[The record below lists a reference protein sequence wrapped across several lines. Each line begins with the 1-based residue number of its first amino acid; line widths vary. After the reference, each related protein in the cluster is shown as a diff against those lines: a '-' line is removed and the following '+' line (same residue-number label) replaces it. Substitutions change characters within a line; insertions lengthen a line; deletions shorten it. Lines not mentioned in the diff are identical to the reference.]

1 MANPNLIT
9 VAQLKS
15 ALCDALD
22 LLETMDESKPVN
34 IAIYGDH
41 GDILEHT
48 AGFVTAFSITADAS
62 MDEDENAVNVD
73 FNWTEA

>member
-15 ALCDALD
+15 ALRDALD

-34 IAIYGDH
+34 IAVYG
-41 GDILEHT
+41 GEVEHT
-48 AGFVTAFSITADAS
+48 AGFVTAFSITADPS
-62 MDEDENAVNVD
+62 MDEDESEVNVD